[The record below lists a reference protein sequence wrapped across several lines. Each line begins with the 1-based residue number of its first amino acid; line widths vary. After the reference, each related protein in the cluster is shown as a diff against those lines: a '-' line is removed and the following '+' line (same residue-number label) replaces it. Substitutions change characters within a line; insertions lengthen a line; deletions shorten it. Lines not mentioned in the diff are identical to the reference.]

1 MTITIEGKWLRPGQ
15 TYLCYTCTH
24 THCMIR
30 SINSS
35 SSLHPKPKKPRRM
48 RGGELVLY
56 TTLNMQDYHI
66 RQRGGWGY
74 MPCIY
79 KWKTCLLT
87 HAYSSDLLPNS
98 LDSIRP
104 TGCNECSA
112 NPSENIQ
119 RTVSEE
125 ILYMGSYC
133 TGTYLSRY
141 LYICCWNW
149 WLCDSALINPF
160 WITSYVNWHH
170 LSEAVNCFTNSEER
184 RGEERRGEERR
195 GEERSQKTKEERMKS
210 WLTSLRLSQV
220 SDGWTSHLT
229 AMYSDIGHVFDVHRH
244 QHTHIY
250 TCTSTHTDMWTERDG
265 VLDRIKRKAEQAPHK
280 QLAQMLIKAV
290 LSPQVYIH
298 RQPVLPGV
306 L

>member
-1 MTITIEGKWLRPGQ
+1 MQWLIWGLQ
-15 TYLCYTCTH
+15 YSTYTVNSLAGAALNVAIFPCIDELMVWRCTH
-24 THCMIR
+24 
-30 SINSS
+30 INKS
-35 SSLHPKPKKPRRM
+35 
-48 RGGELVLY
+48 
-56 TTLNMQDYHI
+56 
-66 RQRGGWGY
+66 W
-74 MPCIY
+74 
-79 KWKTCLLT
+79 TC
-87 HAYSSDLLPNS
+87 
-98 LDSIRP
+98 
-104 TGCNECSA
+104 G
-112 NPSENIQ
+112 
-119 RTVSEE
+119 
-125 ILYMGSYC
+125 
-133 TGTYLSRY
+133 
-141 LYICCWNW
+141 
-149 WLCDSALINPF
+149 
-160 WITSYVNWHH
+160 
-170 LSEAVNCFTNSEER
+170 EER
-184 RGEERRGEERR
+184 RGEERRGEERRGEERKEGGERKGGEERR

-229 AMYSDIGHVFDVHRH
+229 AMYSDIGHVFDMHRH